1 MNREKICGNCK
12 HCLFMIGIGQG
23 LQCGLKKEKI
33 ENRKH
38 TCELFELNTNII
50 YQMKKPKGY
59 IVLLKHNPTQEM
71 DEIYINSMMITSM
84 STAKDL
90 TCDKHYTRVTMMDG
104 NSHNVQ
110 ETVQEVFDLIDDT
123 NKIRL

>member
-1 MNREKICGNCK
+1 
-12 HCLFMIGIGQG
+12 
-23 LQCGLKKEKI
+23 
-33 ENRKH
+33 
-38 TCELFELNTNII
+38 
-50 YQMKKPKGY
+50 MKKPKGY

>member
-12 HCLFMIGIGQG
+12 YCLFMIGIGQG

-33 ENRKH
+33 KNRKH